1 MKIRIKTKD
10 YRGYVEFSVTG
21 IYYSLDDNKHPI
33 DIIIYG
39 TEDTL
44 KAIAEFA
51 NGDGNMQPIGGYYPD
66 EIEMK
71 NLGATHVVLF
81 ARLNEF
87 EEIVA
92 NY

>member
-21 IYYSLDDNKHPI
+21 INYSLDDNKHPI
-33 DIIIYG
+33 DIVIYG

-44 KAIAEFA
+44 ESIAEFA
-51 NGDGNMQPIGGYYPD
+51 NGHGNMQPIGGYFPD

-71 NLGATHVVLF
+71 NLGATHEVLF

-87 EEIVA
+87 EMIEA
-92 NY
+92 LY

>member
-1 MKIRIKTKD
+1 MLIRIETKD
-10 YRGYVEFSVTG
+10 YRGYAEFSVTG
-21 IYYSLDDNKHPI
+21 INNSLDDNNHPI

-44 KAIAEFA
+44 EAIAEFA
-51 NGDGNMQPIGGYYPD
+51 NGEGNMQLIGDYYSD

-71 NLGATHVVLF
+71 NLGATHEVLF

-87 EEIVA
+87 EVIEA
-92 NY
+92 LY